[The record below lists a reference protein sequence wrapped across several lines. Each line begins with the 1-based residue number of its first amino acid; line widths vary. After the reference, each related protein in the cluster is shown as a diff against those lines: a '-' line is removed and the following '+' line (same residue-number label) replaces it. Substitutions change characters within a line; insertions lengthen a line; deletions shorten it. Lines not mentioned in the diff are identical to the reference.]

1 MKSQKT
7 IAELIDLRGKTA
19 LVTGAASGIGKATAI
34 RLAEA
39 GSNLILID
47 IDQQSLDELSHSLKS
62 NRTIVDCY
70 PFDLSEKKN
79 IDNFWESIDGTKV
92 DILINNAGIYPF
104 KNFMDLDYAYLE
116 KVMQVNLYSVL
127 WMCQNMIHYRK
138 KKGGVIINFG
148 SIEAILPFKI
158 DLTQYS
164 LSKIGVIALT
174 RDLAREFA
182 CKGFRINGIL
192 PGGIIS
198 NGTKAAAI
206 SVLTRLQL
214 GLISDGYNFI
224 QRVPA
229 RRLGDPDEVARVVL
243 MLSSDMSSYMHGAM
257 IPVDGGFLS
266 S

>member
-1 MKSQKT
+1 MKT
-7 IAELIDLRGKTA
+7 ITELIDLGGKTA
-19 LVTGAASGIGKATAI
+19 LVTGAANGIGEAVSN

-39 GSNLILID
+39 GCNLILVD
-47 IDQQSLDELSHSLKS
+47 IDEQKLKQNVSQLSAKGCNATYFNVDLAEKDE
-62 NRTIVDCY
+62 
-70 PFDLSEKKN
+70 
-79 IDNFWESIDGTKV
+79 IDKFWELIDGSSV

-104 KNFMDLDYAYLE
+104 KNFLELDFDYLQ

-127 WMCQNMIHYRK
+127 WMCKNMIFHRK
-138 KKGGVIINFG
+138 KRGGVIVNFG
-148 SIEAILPFKI
+148 SIEAVMPFKA

-174 RDLAREFA
+174 RDLAREFSS
-182 CKGFRINGIL
+182 KGFRINVIL

-198 NGTKAAAI
+198 KGTKSAA
-206 SVLTRLQL
+206 LTALSRLKL
-214 GLISDGYNFI
+214 GLISDAYNFI

-229 RRLGDPDEVARVVL
+229 RRLGSPDEVARMVL
-243 MLSSDMSSYMHGAM
+243 MLSSDMSSYVHGAI